1 MQSADSRSSTLLNGR
16 YCVKGTIGK
25 GHFGKVYRAVDA
37 KDGNKD
43 VAIKV
48 LGQRYSDGAKIER
61 MILRT
66 LANADPKMKRKF
78 VRHFDDFGWNKCSCI
93 VMSLHGPPLSK
104 RKLGVMQ
111 GHFPR
116 SHLVLLARQLA
127 EALTFIHGRCAL
139 IHTDLKPDNI
149 LQDHDGGWVIADF
162 GNSFFHIEGEYG
174 TDLITTRPYRS
185 PEVVIRKAWKHPTDM
200 WSVGCILYEVFTGEM
215 LFNTSNGDS
224 AHIGMMTAK
233 LGPIPGLKYKG
244 QPMFSKAGSFLQSK
258 LGSDAQLLN
267 LVKMLL
273 EYEPTDRLRAKEMSK
288 HPFVTS
294 GSQLGSLLV
303 PQAPTWKQHFSHP
316 YGQKRQSVRA

>member
-1 MQSADSRSSTLLNGR
+1 MHPADSRPSTALLHGR
-16 YCVKGTIGK
+16 YCIKSLIGK
-25 GHFGKVYRAVDA
+25 GHFAKVYRAVDVR
-37 KDGNKD
+37 DGRE

-48 LGQRYSDGAKIER
+48 LGQKYTEGAKIER
-61 MILRT
+61 MILKT
-66 LANADPKMKRKF
+66 LGTADPKMKRKF
-78 VRHFDDFGWNKCSCI
+78 VRHFDDFSWRQCCCI
-93 VMSLHGPPLSK
+93 VMSLHGLPLSK
-104 RKLGVMQ
+104 RKLGVKQ

-149 LQDHDGGWVIADF
+149 LQDHDGGWVIGDF

-200 WSVGCILYEVFTGEM
+200 WSVGCILYEVFTGDL

-224 AHIGMMTAK
+224 SHISMMTSK
-233 LGPIPGLKYKG
+233 LGPIPGLRYKG
-244 QPMFSKAGSFLQSK
+244 TVFPENTYLSTK
-258 LGSDAQLLN
+258 LGCDSQLLH
-267 LVKMLL
+267 LVRSLL
-273 EYEPTDRLRAKEMSK
+273 EYEPTERMRAKEMSK

-294 GSQLGSLLV
+294 GSQLSSMLL
-303 PQAPTWKQHFSHP
+303 PQTPSWKQYPNHS
-316 YGQKRQSVRA
+316 YIQKRQSVRA